1 MSRTPTWVPFLT
13 PTFSGCHKLR
23 QLVLS
28 YNRLRT
34 LPNLSTISDTLDSIQ
49 VEHNN
54 LINVGSL
61 QDLAFPTLRYIF
73 LGLNEINHLDIR
85 HLILPRLYELDIS
98 YNLLQG
104 LDHPELLAVES
115 LKENRVI
122 LNLVGNLWNC
132 DRNLSWVVSAS
143 QKVNQHR
150 NSIDLYWNQSPVL
163 VINAEDMICYMPP
176 RMRGKQAIRVGRYQP
191 LCWFFREKNTH
202 RHIHI
207 CISLHSRT
215 MKACGNVSTKEDTNI
230 YIAQT
235 QHRGFW

>member
-1 MSRTPTWVPFLT
+1 MCFLSSPPPLADIQQSLSILSVT
-13 PTFSGCHKLR
+13 NANLSFLPDTYFSGCHKIR

-73 LGLNEINHLDIR
+73 LGLSEINHLDIR

-115 LKENRVI
+115 LKENPVI
-122 LNLVGNLWNC
+122 LNLVGNLWN
-132 DRNLSWVVSAS
+132 LSWVASAS

-176 RMRGKQAIRVGRYQP
+176 RMRGKQAIHVGRYQP
-191 LCWFFREKNTH
+191 LC
-202 RHIHI
+202 
-207 CISLHSRT
+207 
-215 MKACGNVSTKEDTNI
+215 
-230 YIAQT
+230 
-235 QHRGFW
+235 